1 MIVIGIAA
9 QDCFEE
15 CKIGSNAFDGKT
27 VIHNVAHRFYSNLLK
42 ATRKRKNQ
50 NESPKKEYG
59 FHIDTGQYTKSCTEQ
74 KGFQTGISSRK
85 RRFSGTL
92 KCFNFL
98 LTRETFTFRMDWH
111 TNL

>member
-15 CKIGSNAFDGKT
+15 CKIGSNAFVGNIEVLFFVDDGKT
-27 VIHNVAHRFYSNLLK
+27 VIHNVAHRFYGNLLK

-92 KCFNFL
+92 KCFNF
-98 LTRETFTFRMDWH
+98 
-111 TNL
+111 